1 MHFIYLTALL
11 IPLKTPKM
19 KNPPAVTSLVYYGR
33 MKKKTTE
40 SRVSPVS
47 EEQEQ
52 EPQRLGLGRQFHE
65 HQQSMVSYRTDADAG
80 ETMISNLWSMEWV
93 PAMINDIPISNR
105 NTSLLNQASNGF
117 WRAAWVVSPKVQ
129 VTDELHT
136 KQICRMLICL
146 NSNMQ
151 NMRCCAD
158 INIHSGG
165 PTSPIRCPQLRW
177 ECIYLEALRA
187 QIWGWGG
194 SNTCMNQLS

>member
-1 MHFIYLTALL
+1 MFLNCLVATF
-11 IPLKTPKM
+11 
-19 KNPPAVTSLVYYGR
+19 KNAQDEKPTSRNFLSVLWPGE
-33 MKKKTTE
+33 KKTTE